1 MEGYQYCECAR
12 QYLRERFSTCR
23 KDEKDIAAAIGYSDF
38 EKFRRHQDAWH
49 ALERPIPRKYL
60 GAIGADVEI
69 LCGALERDQVNF
81 QLVEAV
87 PRSAHAYS
95 IRFAPAEYSV
105 RFFNEA
111 IPEDEAVRRVKAVS
125 AELGV
130 SCLIEHYQIMK
141 IDIEPDGSIRK
152 RCYRPAMKVT
162 SNWVA
167 FEHYGSQVGTMRMW

>member
-12 QYLRERFSTCR
+12 QYLQERLSTSH
-23 KDEKDIAAAIGYSDF
+23 KDEKDIASAIGYGDF

-60 GAIGADVEI
+60 AVIGADVEI
-69 LCGALERDQVNF
+69 LRGALERDQVNF
-81 QLVEAV
+81 QLAEAV

-95 IRFAPAEYSV
+95 IRVAPTDYDI

-111 IPEDEAVRRVKAVS
+111 IPEAEAVRRVKAVS
-125 AELGV
+125 AELGL
-130 SCLIEHYQIMK
+130 SCRISYYQIMT

-152 RCYRPAMKVT
+152 SYYRPAIKVT
-162 SNWVA
+162 NNWVA
-167 FEHYGSQVGTMRMW
+167 FERDGSRVGTMWMG